1 MDIKHV
7 NVKFL
12 YSVKYTYDIPSTIYS
27 FSAIYSA
34 VLCNTLFLNLGSTHH
49 SFSGSGVC
57 EGLGV
62 SCESGV
68 ADQVPLFPS
77 LTD

>member
-27 FSAIYSA
+27 FFFFFAIYSA
-34 VLCNTLFLNLGSTHH
+34 VLGNTLIFKLGSHT
-49 SFSGSGVC
+49 
-57 EGLGV
+57 
-62 SCESGV
+62 
-68 ADQVPLFPS
+68 S
-77 LTD
+77 LILRKWGWWRVRGKL